1 MITRSETPLDPSA
14 TQTERGQVPLQV
26 GMQSVSGTGEV
37 PARRA
42 KTKVCMVAYTF
53 YERDNRVRRYAEAL
67 ARRGDLV
74 DVVALRNQ
82 GQSEIETINGVRL
95 HRIQRRIISEK
106 TQLSYLAKMLL
117 FFLRSAIFLTRAQLS
132 ERYDVIHV
140 HSLPDFEVFAA
151 FFPKLTGSKV
161 ILDIHDIVPEF
172 YSSKFNV
179 PKNSLTFKLLVLV
192 ERLSIAFADHV
203 IAANHIW
210 EERLQE
216 RSVKRNKCSTFLN
229 YPDTQILRRRG
240 RIRKDNRFII
250 VYPGSLNFHQGV
262 DIAIRALSLIK
273 NEVPEAEF
281 HIVGVGDQ
289 TTFLK
294 SLIEE
299 LGLQGRVFL
308 KGPVPFEEIASVI
321 EDADMG
327 VVPKRNSNFGNEAFS
342 TKILEFMALGVPVI
356 VPNTEID
363 RYYFNDS
370 VVQFFCAEDERSL
383 ADAMR
388 RLIMNP
394 ELRQKLV
401 KNADEFVGKFTW
413 DAHKTNYFNLV
424 DTLVNS
430 SGGSELRE

>member
-1 MITRSETPLDPSA
+1 MTRSETGLDPSA
-14 TQTERGQVPLQV
+14 TQTERGQIPLQI
-26 GMQSVSGTGEV
+26 GMQFVPGTGEV
-37 PARRA
+37 TARRA
-42 KTKVCMVAYTF
+42 KMKVCMVAYTF

-74 DVVALRNQ
+74 DVVALRNK
-82 GQSEIETINGVRL
+82 GQSKVETINGVRL
-95 HRIQRRIISEK
+95 YRIQQRIISEK

-117 FFLRSAIFLTRAQLS
+117 FFLRSAVFLTRAQLNG
-132 ERYDVIHV
+132 RYDLIHV

-151 FFPKLTGSKV
+151 IFPKLTGSKV

-172 YSSKFNV
+172 YSSKFKV
-179 PKNSLTFKLLVLV
+179 SKNSLTFKLLVLI
-192 ERLSIAFADHV
+192 ERLSIAFADYV

-210 EERLQE
+210 EERLHE
-216 RSVKRNKCSTFLN
+216 RSVKRDKCSTFLN

-240 RIRKDNRFII
+240 RNRKDNKFVI

-262 DIAIRALSLIK
+262 DIAIRALSLIQ

-289 TTFLK
+289 MNFLT
-294 SLIEE
+294 SLVDE
-299 LGLQGRVFL
+299 LGLQHRVFL

-321 EDADMG
+321 EDADLG

-356 VPNTEID
+356 VPNTKID
-363 RYYFNDS
+363 RYYFNES
-370 VVQFFCAEDERSL
+370 VVQFFCAEDEKSL

-388 RLIMNP
+388 RLIRNP
-394 ELRQKLV
+394 ELRQELV
-401 KNADEFVGKFTW
+401 KNADEFVKKFTW
-413 DAHKTNYFNLV
+413 DAHETNYFNLV
-424 DTLVNS
+424 DTLVES
-430 SGGSELRE
+430 SGGAELGE